1 MARFL
6 IVEADGGS
14 RGNPGPAGF
23 GALVRDG
30 NSGELLREIAETI
43 GIASNNVAEYRGLI
57 AGLTAAHEIDP
68 TAEIVVRMDS
78 KLVIEQMSGRWQIKH
93 PDMRE
98 LAFKARDIHNREL
111 ISYEWIPR
119 DQNSHAD
126 SLANKALDG
135 VAVADTVPKKQI
147 NFLTERLTGTEKA
160 TTIYFVRH
168 GTTDFTP
175 NRRFSGGDGND
186 PALNALGLQ
195 QAQNVAREMAKIK
208 PEVLIASP
216 LTRTMQTAA
225 AISNTTGLSI
235 IEDDAWVEIAFGKWD
250 GVTFDDVKEKY
261 PKDAQEWLS
270 STSFAPPGGESYDQ
284 VAERIDPAIDAL
296 VAAYPERKICVV
308 THNVVI
314 RQIVRLTLSAPSHA
328 AFHIDIDP
336 CSITTLSVWHRD
348 GLRILRS
355 FSEVGHHRGSE

>member
-30 NSGELLREIAETI
+30 NSGELLKEIAETI
-43 GIASNNVAEYRGLI
+43 GVASNNVAEYRGLI
-57 AGLTAAHEIDP
+57 AGLIAAHEIDS
-68 TAEIVVRMDS
+68 TAQITVRMDS

-98 LAFKARDIHNREL
+98 LAFKARDIHDREL
-111 ISYEWIPR
+111 ITYEWIPR

-135 VAVADTVPKKQI
+135 VAIVSNGPKKQI

-208 PEVLIASP
+208 PEILIASP

-235 IEDDAWVEIAFGKWD
+235 IEDDSWIEIAFGKWD
-250 GVTFDDVKEKY
+250 GLTFTDVKEKY
-261 PKDAQEWLS
+261 PEDAQEWLS

-296 VAAYPERKICVV
+296 VAAYPEQKICVV

-355 FSEVGHHRGSE
+355 FSEVGHHRGTE

>member
-1 MARFL
+1 MTRFL

-30 NSGELLREIAETI
+30 KSGELLREIAESI
-43 GIASNNVAEYRGLI
+43 GTASNNVAEYRGLI
-57 AGLTAAHEIDP
+57 AGLSAAHEIDP
-68 TAEIVVRMDS
+68 AAQIRVRMDS

-98 LAFKARDIHNREL
+98 LALRARNIHDRSL

-119 DQNSHAD
+119 EQNSHAD
-126 SLANKALDG
+126 ALANKALDG
-135 VAVADTVPKKQI
+135 VAAASTEPKKQI

-195 QAQNVAREMAKIK
+195 QAHNVAAEMAKIK
-208 PEVLIASP
+208 PEILISSP

-235 IEDDAWVEIAFGKWD
+235 IEDDAWIEIAFGKWD
-250 GVTFDDVKEKY
+250 GLTFEDVRKQY
-261 PKDAQEWLS
+261 PNEAQEWLA
-270 STSFAPPGGESYDQ
+270 STAFAPPGGESYDQ

-296 VAAYPERKICVV
+296 VAAYPEQKICVV

-314 RQIVRLTLSAPSHA
+314 RQIVRLTLSAPNYA

-355 FSEVGHHRGSE
+355 FSEVGHHRGNQ

>member
-30 NSGELLREIAETI
+30 KSGELLREIAETI
-43 GIASNNVAEYRGLI
+43 GVASNNVAEYSGLI
-57 AGLTAAHEIDP
+57 AGLSAAHEIDP
-68 TAEIVVRMDS
+68 SAEITVRMDS

-98 LAFKARDIHNREL
+98 LALKARNIHDRAL
-111 ISYEWIPR
+111 ITYEWIPR
-119 DQNSHAD
+119 AENSHAD

-135 VAVADTVPKKQI
+135 ISVAEIAPKKQI

-208 PEVLIASP
+208 PDLLISSP

-235 IEDDAWVEIAFGKWD
+235 IEDDSWIEIAFGKWD
-250 GVTFDDVKEKY
+250 GLTFEDVKTQY

-270 STSFAPPGGESYDQ
+270 STAFAPP
-284 VAERIDPAIDAL
+284 AAPAI
-296 VAAYPERKICVV
+296 I
-308 THNVVI
+308 
-314 RQIVRLTLSAPSHA
+314 S
-328 AFHIDIDP
+328 
-336 CSITTLSVWHRD
+336 
-348 GLRILRS
+348 
-355 FSEVGHHRGSE
+355 

>member
-23 GALVRDG
+23 GALVLDG
-30 NSGELLREIAETI
+30 KSGEILREIGESI
-43 GIASNNVAEYRGLI
+43 GVATNNVAEYRGLI
-57 AGLTAAHEIDP
+57 AGLSAAHEIDP
-68 TAEIVVRMDS
+68 QAEITVRMDS

-98 LAFKARDIHNREL
+98 LALRAREL
-111 ISYEWIPR
+111 HHRSLITYEWIPR
-119 DQNSHAD
+119 DQNARAD
-126 SLANKALDG
+126 ALANRALDG
-135 VAVADTVPKKQI
+135 AALESQGPKKQI

-186 PALNALGLQ
+186 PPLNQLGLK
-195 QAQNVAREMAKIK
+195 QAENVAREMAKIK
-208 PEVLIASP
+208 PDLLISSP
-216 LTRTMQTAA
+216 LTRTMQTAT
-225 AISNTTGLSI
+225 AISESTGLTI
-235 IEDDAWVEIAFGKWD
+235 IEDDSWVEIAFGKWD
-250 GVTFDDVKEKY
+250 GLTFEDVKAQY
-261 PKDAQEWLS
+261 PKEAQEWLC

-284 VAERIDPAIDAL
+284 VGERIDPAIDAL
-296 VAAYPERKICVV
+296 VAAYPEKRICVV

-328 AFHIDIDP
+328 AFHVDIDP

-355 FSEVGHHRGSE
+355 FSEVGHHRGTE

>member
-1 MARFL
+1 MARYL

-30 NSGELLREIAETI
+30 NTGELLREIAESI
-43 GIASNNVAEYRGLI
+43 GTASNNVAEYRGLI
-57 AGLTAAHEIDP
+57 AGLGAAHEIDP
-68 TAEIVVRMDS
+68 EAKITVRMDS

-98 LAFKARDIHNREL
+98 LALKARQIHERSL
-111 ISYEWIPR
+111 IDYQWIPR
-119 DQNSHAD
+119 GENAHAD

-135 VAVADTVPKKQI
+135 VALASSAPKKQI
-147 NFLTERLTGTEKA
+147 NFLTERLTGGEKA

-175 NRRFSGGDGND
+175 NRRFSGGDGSD
-186 PALNALGLQ
+186 PSLNELGLQ
-195 QAQNVAREMAKIK
+195 QAENVAREMAKIK
-208 PEVLIASP
+208 PDLLISSP
-216 LTRTMQTAA
+216 LTRTMQTAT
-225 AISNTTGLSI
+225 AISKTTGLSI
-235 IEDDAWVEIAFGKWD
+235 IEDDSWIEIGFGEWD
-250 GVTFDDVKEKY
+250 GLTFEDVKEKY
-261 PKDAQEWLS
+261 PKEAQEWLS
-270 STSFAPPGGESYDQ
+270 STAFAPPRGESYDQ
-284 VAERIDPAIDAL
+284 VAERIDPARDAL
-296 VAAYPERKICVV
+296 VAAYPEQRICVV

-328 AFHIDIDP
+328 AFHVDIDP

-355 FSEVGHHRGSE
+355 FSEVGHHRN